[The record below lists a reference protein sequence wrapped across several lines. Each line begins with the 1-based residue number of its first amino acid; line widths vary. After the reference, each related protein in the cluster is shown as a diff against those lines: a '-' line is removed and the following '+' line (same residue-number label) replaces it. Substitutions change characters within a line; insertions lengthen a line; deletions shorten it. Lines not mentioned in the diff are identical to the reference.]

1 MRGEQIMKLFY
12 KNIKIEILI
21 VFVITLISG
30 FVAAQDQ
37 IIELKRNHSSTSE
50 FDLSEYFQYF
60 QKAFPIGLDAS
71 QSCTIIYASDGKIA
85 LAGNNEDYT
94 NPFPIIWFQPAK
106 DGKFGYMCFG
116 FQSG

>member
-1 MRGEQIMKLFY
+1 
-12 KNIKIEILI
+12 
-21 VFVITLISG
+21 
-30 FVAAQDQ
+30 VAVQDQ
-37 IIELKRNHSSTSE
+37 INEEKLNHSSPSE
-50 FDLSEYFQYF
+50 FEPSESFQFF
-60 QKAFPIGLDAS
+60 QKAFPIGLDPS